1 MNLNSHERSPMKT
14 IEITSPYITLGQLL
28 KFANVIQSGGETK
41 FFLAENI
48 ITVNGVQDNR
58 RGKKCYPGD
67 IIIINKTIK
76 LQIAKHYEP

>member
-1 MNLNSHERSPMKT
+1 MNWNSHERFLMKI

-41 FFLAENI
+41 FYLMENT
-48 ITVNGVQDNR
+48 ITVNGELDNR

-67 IIIINKTIK
+67 IIIINNKIQLK
-76 LQIAKHYEP
+76 IASHYES